1 MAHQC
6 MRNDTHK
13 HLPKLKQKHTKM
25 VCLALPQGFQIERQ
39 KHMKQPLTQTEKNKF
54 GSSIKKWTENLVYT
68 QQKKEKCY
76 CEVWTFL

>member
-1 MAHQC
+1 
-6 MRNDTHK
+6 
-13 HLPKLKQKHTKM
+13 M

-68 QQKKEKCY
+68 NKKKRNVTVKYGLSCDA
-76 CEVWTFL
+76 